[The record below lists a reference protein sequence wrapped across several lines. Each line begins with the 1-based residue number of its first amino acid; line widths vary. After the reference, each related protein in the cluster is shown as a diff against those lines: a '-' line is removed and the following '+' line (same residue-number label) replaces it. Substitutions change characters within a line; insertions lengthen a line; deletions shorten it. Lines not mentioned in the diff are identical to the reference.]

1 MVMQNRQLGM
11 MLFGLFSAMLV
22 GSVICILVL
31 N

>member
-1 MVMQNRQLGM
+1 MDNRQVGM
-11 MLFGLFSAMLV
+11 LLFGLFSAMLV

>member
-1 MVMQNRQLGM
+1 MDNRQLGM
-11 MLFGLFSAMLV
+11 LLFGLFSAMLV

>member
-1 MVMQNRQLGM
+1 MGNRQLGM
-11 MLFGLFSAMLV
+11 LLFGLFSAMLV

>member
-1 MVMQNRQLGM
+1 MPNRQLGM
-11 MLFGLFSAMLV
+11 LLFGLFSVMLV

>member
-1 MVMQNRQLGM
+1 MDNRQLGM
-11 MLFGLFSAMLV
+11 LLFGLFSMMLF

>member
-1 MVMQNRQLGM
+1 MDNRQIGM
-11 MLFGLFSAMLV
+11 LLFSVFSVMLV

>member
-1 MVMQNRQLGM
+1 MGNRQLGM
-11 MLFGLFSAMLV
+11 MLLGLFSAMLV

>member
-1 MVMQNRQLGM
+1 MVMDNRQVGM
-11 MLFGLFSAMLV
+11 LLFGLFSAMLV

>member
-1 MVMQNRQLGM
+1 MVMGNRQLGM
-11 MLFGLFSAMLV
+11 LLFGLFSAMLV